1 MHNMVESNDPIAANR
16 KKHDIDSATDILQ
29 RYVGITATI
38 KNAFRIGKKLTDK
51 SRLLKITLSSEDEK
65 VKILRSCTKLRDKNY
80 PEEVRKIFI
89 TPDQTP
95 QEQKR
100 NKELRTR
107 LATLNATSNDYRIK
121 NGKIVRRN
129 S

>member
-1 MHNMVESNDPIAANR
+1 MFHN
-16 KKHDIDSATDILQ
+16 
-29 RYVGITATI
+29 
-38 KNAFRIGKKLTDK
+38 
-51 SRLLKITLSSEDEK
+51 
-65 VKILRSCTKLRDKNY
+65 
-80 PEEVRKIFI
+80 FI

-100 NKELRTR
+100 NKELHTQ

-129 S
+129 V